1 MMMGRS
7 PHNNAMGLKTYS
19 IQTRKEFGG
28 IEDTTIQMKPAKR
41 KEDEGEEGIILISSV
56 FRHVCI
62 F

>member
-1 MMMGRS
+1 
-7 PHNNAMGLKTYS
+7 MGLKTYS